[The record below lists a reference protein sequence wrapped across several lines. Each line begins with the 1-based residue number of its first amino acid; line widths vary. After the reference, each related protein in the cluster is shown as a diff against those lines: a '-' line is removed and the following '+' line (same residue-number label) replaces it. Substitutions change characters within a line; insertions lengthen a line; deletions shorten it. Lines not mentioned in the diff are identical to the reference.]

1 MRLDAPARSNAPA
14 RRRLFPN
21 RWEAGRC
28 RAPKAARALL
38 PRRSAATPPK
48 AAFENL
54 EDEMANLLGV
64 RSLPREAAKTTA

>member
-1 MRLDAPARSNAPA
+1 MRLDADRTPRRAPVV
-14 RRRLFPN
+14 PEPM
-21 RWEAGRC
+21 EAGRC

-54 EDEMANLLGV
+54 EDEMANLLG
-64 RSLPREAAKTTA
+64 RPKPPA